1 MPDVEAQASAAP
13 PFLHQAERIELFNF
27 RTPPMRAFHCA
38 WIAFFTCFFA
48 WFGLAP
54 LMPLIRE
61 ELQLEPWQV
70 GNLIVASVSATILAR
85 LIIGP
90 LCDRFGPRLTY
101 SWLLVLCSLP
111 VMGVGLAN
119 SYETLLLFRFLIGA
133 IGASFVVTQ
142 FHTSIMFS
150 KKCVG
155 AANAAAA
162 GWGNL
167 GGGVTQ
173 QVMPLLVAGLMALGV
188 STLLAWRGAMFL
200 AGLACL
206 AAGIAYYYLTQ
217 DAPDGNFRELRA
229 AGKLPRR
236 KTELAGFWLACRDPR
251 VWALFIAYGASFG
264 IELTMDNVA
273 ATYFFDRFDL
283 SAATAG
289 FIAGLFGAMNLF
301 ARFLGGWLADR
312 FGNRGGLA
320 ARIGWLAAVL
330 LGEGIFLLLFGRVGS
345 VAVAVPALLVLGL
358 FVKMANGA
366 AYAIV
371 PLIHRG
377 NLGAV
382 AGIVGAGGNVG
393 AVLAGFLFRAPSDQW
408 PSVLQTLGVGVLIC
422 ALIPLLMAIGQRTL
436 GDSVKR
442 SATLEGAS

>member
-1 MPDVEAQASAAP
+1 MQNPEPTSP
-13 PFLHQAERIELFNF
+13 PPQFRHQADRIDLFNF
-27 RTPPMRAFHCA
+27 RTPQMRAFHCT

-54 LMPLIRE
+54 LMPMIRE
-61 ELQLEPWQV
+61 EMKLQPWQV
-70 GNLIVASVSATILAR
+70 GNLIVASVAATILAR

-101 SWLLVLCSLP
+101 SWLLSLCSLP
-111 VMGVGLAN
+111 VMGVGLAG

-142 FHTSIMFS
+142 FHTSVMFS

-173 QVMPLLVAGLMALGV
+173 LVMPLVVGGLITVGL
-188 STLLAWRGAMFL
+188 STYWAWRGAMLL
-200 AGLACL
+200 AGLVCL
-206 AAGIAYYYLTQ
+206 AAGVAYYFLTQ
-217 DAPDGNFRELRA
+217 DAPDGSFRELRA
-229 AGKLPRR
+229 AGQLQRR
-236 KTELAGFWLACRDPR
+236 KTGWAGFWLACRDGR
-251 VWALFIAYGASFG
+251 VWALFVAYAASFG

-273 ATYFFDRFDL
+273 ATYFFDRFEL
-283 SAATAG
+283 SASTAG
-289 FIAGLFGAMNLF
+289 FLAGMFGAMNLF
-301 ARFLGGWLADR
+301 ARFLGGWIADR
-312 FGNRGGLA
+312 VGSLGGLT

-330 LGEGIFLLLFGRVGS
+330 IGEGIFLIVFGRVDS
-345 VAVAVPALLVLGL
+345 VTFAIPALLVMGL

-366 AYAIV
+366 NYAVV
-371 PLIHRG
+371 PLVHRG

-382 AGIVGAGGNVG
+382 AGIVGAGGNAG
-393 AVLAGFLFRAPSDQW
+393 AVLAGFLFRAPSEEW
-408 PSVLQTLGVGVLIC
+408 PRVLQTLGIGVLIC
-422 ALIPLLMAIGQRTL
+422 ASVPLLIALRQRAARVPVEERP
-436 GDSVKR
+436 S
-442 SATLEGAS
+442 LEPA

>member
-1 MPDVEAQASAAP
+1 MTHSKPAD
-13 PFLHQAERIELFNF
+13 RIDLFDF
-27 RTPPMRAFHCA
+27 HTPPMRAFYCT
-38 WIAFFTCFFA
+38 WIAFFISFFA

-54 LMPLIRE
+54 LMPLLRE
-61 ELQLEPWQV
+61 EMHLEPWQV

-90 LCDRFGPRLTY
+90 LCDRFGPRVTY
-101 SWLLVLCSLP
+101 CWLLCLCSLP
-111 VMGVGLAN
+111 VMGVGLAQ
-119 SYETLLLFRFLIGA
+119 SYETLLLFRFAIGT

-150 KKCVG
+150 KHCVG

-173 QVMPLLVAGLMALGV
+173 QVMPLMVAGLVAVGV
-188 STLLAWRGAMFL
+188 SSFAAWRGAMFL

-206 AAGIAYYYLTQ
+206 AAGVAYYFLTQ
-217 DAPDGNFRELRA
+217 DAPEGNFRQLRA
-229 AGKLPRR
+229 EGRLPRR
-236 KTELAGFWLACRDPR
+236 KTEVAHFWAACRDLR

-273 ATYFFDRFDL
+273 ATYFFDRFDM
-283 SAATAG
+283 SHGSAG
-289 FIAGLFGAMNLF
+289 FMAGLFGAMNLF
-301 ARFLGGWLADR
+301 ARFLGGWIADR
-312 FGNRGGLA
+312 VGDFGGLR
-320 ARIGWLAAVL
+320 ARIGWLAVVL
-330 LGEGIFLLLFGRVGS
+330 LAEGLLLVCFGRITMVG
-345 VAVAVPALLVLGL
+345 AAVPVLLLLGL

-366 AYAIV
+366 AYAVV
-371 PLIHRG
+371 PFVHQG

-393 AVLAGFLFRAPSDQW
+393 AVAAGFLFRAPTDQW
-408 PSVLQTLGVGVLIC
+408 HSVLQDLGLGVVCC
-422 ALIPLLMAIGQRTL
+422 AMIPLGMAFRG
-436 GDSVKR
+436 R
-442 SATLEGAS
+442 SDEHAADRQPALEPVS